1 MMGICSPTFPNE
13 HWKESWK
20 KVVGYE
26 CFCCE
31 KAGKDARRCQLR
43 RDIEATYHYDYPDD
57 GKECPFAGMT
67 IGGSCEKV
75 EEDADDSE
83 KE

>member
-1 MMGICSPTFPNE
+1 MSDENRIPLRNPE
-13 HWKESWK
+13 
-20 KVVGYE
+20 GYMDLTTH
-26 CFCCE
+26 
-31 KAGKDARRCQLR
+31 DALTNVMRETEEADLRCQLR